1 MNRQRVLGMAVRLA
15 LVGLAWCGPAAR
27 AEDADEIDEI
37 LKLERMADQEILGG
51 SRVAPVAP
59 APAAEA
65 PAMAA
70 VASEPAPVAAPA
82 PAPVVAPRA
91 DSAELQQARAEIVR
105 LRQALVAQEV
115 RHQAELQRSY
125 YNMGCVYKAARQF
138 DRAEAEFL
146 RALAIRPDDAGV
158 HYNLGILYDDDLHRK
173 DKARYHY
180 QKFLELA
187 PDDKDAALVQEWLTA
202 LGK

>member
-1 MNRQRVLGMAVRLA
+1 MNRQRMMNVAVRLA
-15 LVGLAWCGPAAR
+15 LVGVAWCGMAAH

-37 LKLERMADQEILGG
+37 LKLERMADQELLSG
-51 SRVAPVAP
+51 SRVMPVAP
-59 APAAEA
+59 EVEEAPAA
-65 PAMAA
+65 AA
-70 VASEPAPVAAPA
+70 APVS
-82 PAPVVAPRA
+82 VVTPRGESA
-91 DSAELQQARAEIVR
+91 DLQQARAEIVR
-105 LRQALVAQEV
+105 LRQALASQEV
-115 RHQAELQRSY
+115 RHQLELQRSY

-146 RALAIRPDDAGV
+146 RALAIKPDDAGV

-173 DKARYHY
+173 DKARFHY

-187 PDDKDAALVQEWLTA
+187 PDDRDAASVQEWLTA